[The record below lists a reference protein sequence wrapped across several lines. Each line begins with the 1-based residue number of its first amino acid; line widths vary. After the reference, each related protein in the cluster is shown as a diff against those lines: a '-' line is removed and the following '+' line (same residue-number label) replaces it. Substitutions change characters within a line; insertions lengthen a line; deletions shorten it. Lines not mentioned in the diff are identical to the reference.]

1 MTTPSRL
8 RLCRSDVAPTCRH
21 HLSRFAFRAGLN
33 RDAQA
38 LLAEM
43 RRQMTAQLDGVLAC
57 DIVFDRATGEWV
69 EHVVWRPDRAPNDAE
84 VPPDVAHAV
93 MRRLQE
99 KA

>member
-1 MTTPSRL
+1 
-8 RLCRSDVAPTCRH
+8 
-21 HLSRFAFRAGLN
+21 
-33 RDAQA
+33 
-38 LLAEM
+38 
-43 RRQMTAQLDGVLAC
+43 MTAQLDGVLAC
-57 DIVFDRATGEWV
+57 DIAFDRATGEWV